1 MSFRRCSSISNNLL
15 KALKW
20 NDIRYNVNRFCTTT
34 TLKNNKD
41 DKVNINNSTRKID
54 DKKTNDKINKCSTN
68 DNDNGNDDELDE
80 LEDMFV
86 MGPKGIE
93 WNGPTRGGRQPEP
106 TRYGDWERKGRAS
119 DF

>member
-1 MSFRRCSSISNNLL
+1 MMSLSRCSRVINNSLL
-15 KALKW
+15 NVLKR
-20 NDIRYNVNRFCTTT
+20 NDNVNRFCTSTI
-34 TLKNNKD
+34 LKNKNNN
-41 DKVNINNSTRKID
+41 VNINNNKEKID
-54 DKKTNDKINKCSTN
+54 NKKPNEKTNKCSTT
-68 DNDNGNDDELDE
+68 DNDNNDYELDE